1 MNKQFKSYRSIFIVV
16 RYNGKLIKMPRKG
29 WKSISIPVEMV
40 ARIQRVIENRPD
52 LGYRSVA
59 DFIIDAIRRRL
70 EEISKSPLDR

>member
-1 MNKQFKSYRSIFIVV
+1 
-16 RYNGKLIKMPRKG
+16 MPRKG